1 MLPPWREQ
9 QKKPRVLAFFRFRQ
23 KTARVLIT
31 LRDCARKYK
40 ELEKILGL
48 SQPALSILMKELKEL
63 GWIATREIPRE
74 GRGRPQKEAK
84 LARSFKEIL
93 VEGLEKKRKEI
104 EELKGKLEELEKL
117 VCSFPSPLEMNSKN
131 SLVISSANFC

>member
-1 MLPPWREQ
+1 MERAAEKNLESLLSSVFD
-9 QKKPRVLAFFRFRQ
+9 K
-23 KTARVLIT
+23 KTARALIT
-31 LRDCARKYK
+31 LRDGARKYK